1 MIAVCGPHEANDE
14 EIRLAEVVGEAL
26 ALAGE
31 TLVCGGRGGVMAAA
45 CRGAKRGGG
54 TTIGIL
60 PGSDAA
66 EANQWVDHAIPTG
79 LGEARNA
86 LVVAS
91 GAAVIAV
98 GGGFGTLSEIALA
111 LKRGKTVVALKSW
124 TLESER
130 LARFGGVGRYLV
142 AGDADEAVTLAL
154 EAVPAAGR
162 LAGGSKRVEAPP
174 SSHG

>member
-1 MIAVCGPHEANDE
+1 MITVCGPHEANDE
-14 EIRLAEVVGEAL
+14 EIRLAEAVGEAL
-26 ALAGE
+26 SLAGE
-31 TLVCGGRGGVMAAA
+31 TLVCGGRGGVMEAT

-60 PGSDAA
+60 PGNDVA
-66 EANQWVDHAIPTG
+66 EANQWVDYAIPTG

-124 TLESER
+124 TLEIDR
-130 LARFGGVGRYLV
+130 LARFGGSGRYLMAAD
-142 AGDADEAVTLAL
+142 AGEAVTLAL
-154 EAVPAAGR
+154 EAAARAAR
-162 LAGGSKRVEAPP
+162 LPGGSRRIEAPP